1 MITKT
6 INTVINLLF
15 GVFIIVTFIVNV
27 GDVLNLG
34 SDSIIEVTIG
44 LSLISLI
51 SIILALNNHIFKF
64 TPLNRAVF
72 IWATYM
78 LFSTLISSDISSYS
92 YIFLLRVSLLWVFA
106 YYYGYYLGHFSI
118 YSKIR
123 TVFIVILPI
132 LIYLLTQTAT
142 LRAALTTTGNFTQI
156 NAVFF
161 ILVLLPTLLTF
172 KKDKLKYLFL
182 FIVFAAC
189 IFSMKRSAIIAAVLS
204 VIIYL
209 FESFKLSKTHIFFKF
224 LSIIIVISAC
234 LFSFNIINE
243 SYDGYLT
250 NRFENIEH
258 GSGRDRIFQDA
269 FNGFLNLPF
278 PENIFGRGYNSVMND
293 NITGGYSAHNDFL
306 EVLYDYGIV
315 GFVLYISIWLAIL
328 RRYRSLAKAKSQM
341 MIPYLISI
349 IIFIILSSVSH
360 LIIYPSY
367 FVCLSMFW
375 GIVEGIFVKMH
386 AKGSLTYDIIN

>member
-1 MITKT
+1 MITKAV
-6 INTVINLLF
+6 NSVISLLF

-34 SDSIIEVTIG
+34 SDSIIEVAIG

-51 SIILALNNHIFKF
+51 SITLVLNNRILKPS
-64 TPLNRAVF
+64 PLNWAVL
-72 IWATYM
+72 IWAAYVI
-78 LFSTLISSDISSYS
+78 LNILISSDISSYS
-92 YIFLLRVSLLWVFA
+92 YIFLFRVSLLWVFA
-106 YYYGYYLGHFSI
+106 YYYGYYLGYVSI

-123 TVFIVILPI
+123 TVFVVVLPI

-142 LRAALTTTGNFTQI
+142 LRAALTKTGDFTQI

-189 IFSMKRSAIIAAVLS
+189 IFSMKRSAIIAAALS

-209 FESFKLSKTHIFFKF
+209 VGAFKLSKSHIFFKV
-224 LSIIIVISAC
+224 LSVILVISAC
-234 LFSFNIINE
+234 LFSFNIIND
-243 SYDGYLT
+243 SYDGYLI
-250 NRFENIEH
+250 NRFENIEE
-258 GSGRDRIFQDA
+258 GSGRDHIFQDA
-269 FNGFLNLPF
+269 LNGFINLPF
-278 PENIFGRGYNSVMND
+278 IEKIFGRGYNSVLND
-293 NITGGYSAHNDFL
+293 NIADGCSAHNDFL
-306 EVLYDYGIV
+306 EVIYDYGII
-315 GFVLYISIWLAIL
+315 GFVLYISIWLAII
-328 RRYRSLAKAKSQM
+328 RRYKFLAKAKSQM
-341 MIPYLISI
+341 RIPYLISI
-349 IIFIILSSVSH
+349 IIFIVLSSVSH

-375 GIVEGIFVKMH
+375 GLVEGVSVKTRG
-386 AKGSLTYDIIN
+386 KLLNI